1 MTTPCFNQTFFP
13 HKIGYIP
20 AQANN
25 LKQYVKSCLFQNC
38 ILFLLNICLLLQQVS
53 LTDI

>member
-1 MTTPCFNQTFFP
+1 MTTPCVNQTFFP

-20 AQANN
+20 ARANN

-38 ILFLLNICLLLQQVS
+38 MFLLNICLLLQQVS